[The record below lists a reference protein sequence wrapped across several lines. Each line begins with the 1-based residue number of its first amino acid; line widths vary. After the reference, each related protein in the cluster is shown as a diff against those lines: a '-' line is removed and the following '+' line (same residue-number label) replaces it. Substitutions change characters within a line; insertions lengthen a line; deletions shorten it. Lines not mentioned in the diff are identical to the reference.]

1 MTRLLRRTRP
11 DREAAFD
18 LPALVAGTLGEV
30 AERTARL
37 RNPAALVDEV
47 TGVLRE
53 GWRAL
58 DRIETVVLARETA
71 ALTAHLTSYQQKQHA
86 AQAFRTL
93 HPLPEPPDL
102 RAETVAELLA
112 AGPWDAEL
120 LSRSESLA
128 QRAAAVLT
136 GLPPTTATGKTT
148 SRVKVDAAL
157 KVFAVAVRDLTARLD
172 RIDRHT
178 ANAHNAAAAR
188 EDSAEQAR
196 MSHARKTLA
205 QYGIEAS

>member
-11 DREAAFD
+11 DRAPEGFD
-18 LPALVAGTLGEV
+18 LPAIIAETLGDT

-37 RNPAALVDEV
+37 RNPATLIDEV
-47 TGVLRE
+47 TVVLRE

-58 DRIETVVLARETA
+58 DRIETVVLARESA
-71 ALTAHLTSYQQKQHA
+71 ALTQHLSYEAKQQA
-86 AQAFRTL
+86 AKAFRTL
-93 HPLPEPPDL
+93 HPLPDPPDL
-102 RAETVAELLA
+102 RPETVATLLA

-120 LSRSESLA
+120 LSRSEALA
-128 QRAAAVLT
+128 ARAAAVLS

-157 KVFAVAVRDLTARLD
+157 HAFAVAVRDLTARLD

-178 ANAHNAAAAR
+178 AKAQVTAAAR
-188 EDSAEQAR
+188 EDSAAQER